1 MTTTKILFA
10 TDVHGS
16 EKSFLK
22 FMNAGKIFKI
32 DVLIL
37 SGDLTGKSLIPITEE
52 NGVYTADILGKIQI
66 AKGKAELEL
75 LEKDLRS
82 AGHYYYHTT
91 HEEFDKLREDKSK
104 IEGFFGQ
111 LIQDRIRTWVSM
123 AEERLKDTGIKCFIS
138 PGNDDRFSIDPI
150 LDASEFVINPEGKA
164 VKIDADHEMIT
175 LGWSNPTPWNTF
187 RECPEPELEK
197 KIEQLVSQVA
207 NLENSVFNFHC
218 PPHNSQLDM
227 APKIENTALR
237 ATTYNVPVGSTAVRQ
252 SIEKYKPML
261 SLHGHIHESRG
272 LVKIGRTIC
281 LNPGSEYT
289 EGTLRAYMVTL
300 DEKGVKGYQPISG

>member
-1 MTTTKILFA
+1 MMTTKILFA

-22 FMNAGKIFKI
+22 FLNAGKIFKI
-32 DVLIL
+32 DVLVL
-37 SGDLTGKSLIPITEE
+37 SGDLTGKSLIPVTEE
-52 NGVYTADILGKIQI
+52 NGVYTADILGKIQT
-66 AKGKAELEL
+66 ARGKAELEL

-82 AGHYYYHTT
+82 AGHYYYHTSR
-91 HEEFDKLREDKSK
+91 EEFNKLRDDKSK
-104 IEGFFGQ
+104 IDEFFGQ
-111 LIQDRIRTWVSM
+111 LIQDRIRAWVST
-123 AEERLKDTGIKCFIS
+123 AEQRLKGTGIKCFIS

-164 VKIDADHEMIT
+164 LRIDADHEMIT
-175 LGWSNPTPWNTF
+175 LGWSNPTPWNTP
-187 RECPEPELEK
+187 RECAEPELEK
-197 KIEQLVSQVA
+197 KIGDLVSQVG

-218 PPHNSQLDM
+218 PPYNSQLDM
-227 APKIENTALR
+227 APKIDNTTLR

-252 SIEKYKPML
+252 AIEKHKPML

-272 LVKIGRTIC
+272 LVRIGRTIC

-289 EGTLRAYMVTL
+289 EGTLRAYMVTF
-300 DEKGVKGYQPISG
+300 DEKGVRGYQPISG

>member
-22 FMNAGKIFKI
+22 FLNAGKIFKI

-37 SGDLTGKSLIPITEE
+37 SGDLTGKSLIPITED
-52 NGVYTADILGKIQI
+52 NGTYTADILGKIQTV
-66 AKGKAELEL
+66 KGKTELEL

-82 AGHYYYHTT
+82 TGHYYYHTT
-91 HEEFDKLREDKSK
+91 RGEFTKLREDRSK

-111 LIQDRIRTWVSM
+111 LIQDRIKSWVSM
-123 AEERLKDTGIKCFIS
+123 AEQRLKGTGISCYIS

-150 LDASEFVINPEGKA
+150 LDASEFVKNPEGKN
-164 VKIDADHEMIT
+164 VKIDAAHEMIT
-175 LGWSNPTPWNTF
+175 LGWSNPTPWNTP

-197 KIEQLVSQVA
+197 KIDELVSQVA
-207 NLENSVFNFHC
+207 NVKNSVFNFHC

-227 APKIENTALR
+227 APKIESTALV
-237 ATTYNVPVGSTAVRQ
+237 AATYNVPVGSTAVRQ
-252 SIEKYKPML
+252 AIEKHKPML
-261 SLHGHIHESRG
+261 GLHGHIHESRG
-272 LVKIGRTIC
+272 LVRIGPTVC

-289 EGTLRAYMVTL
+289 EGTLRAYMVTF